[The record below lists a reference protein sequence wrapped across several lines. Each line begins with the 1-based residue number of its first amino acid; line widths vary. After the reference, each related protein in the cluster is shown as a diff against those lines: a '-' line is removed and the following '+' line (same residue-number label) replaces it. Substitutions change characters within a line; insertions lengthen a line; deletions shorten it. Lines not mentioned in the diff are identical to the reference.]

1 MQIIVLDSARQAL
14 YSSILKIFIILLRC
28 FLNAIK
34 LRAILVIALKTTY
47 FISSTIYNQFLM

>member
-1 MQIIVLDSARQAL
+1 MKIIVLDSARQAL